1 MVENCILKSISNQVK
16 IDHNLQQR
24 SQQYRYDSDNNETLT
39 FNENTVISRATIFYL
54 RKLLRYI

>member
-54 RKLLRYI
+54 RENF